1 MIRASEG
8 MREVLKV
15 LGGYGI
21 EDPRKEAEI
30 ILTQCL
36 DLERVALYRDN
47 PVLSPLQV
55 ETLGKVLERRGLRE
69 PIQYIIGHVDFYGL
83 TIKVGPGVLI
93 PRPETELVVEEV
105 IKTVKS
111 RQSEVITQRL
121 KDPGQ
126 SATKE
131 RLKVLDLCT
140 GSGCLALAMA
150 KEFPG
155 AEVIGSDVSER
166 ALEYARQNALMNGI
180 GNVTFLRGSLFEPL
194 EGMRFDIVVS
204 NPPYIRRTEIET
216 LQPEIKDWEPM
227 EALDGGEDGLRF
239 YRRILLH
246 SGEHLEEGKVVD
258 VPAGQV
264 GRRVEDLAVEVGYR
278 EAVATDVAGELV
290 QRDRRNVRPA
300 GHRRHDPQVGRL
312 PRPGRAE

>member
-1 MIRASEG
+1 VIRASEG
-8 MREVLKV
+8 MREVSKV

-55 ETLGKVLERRGLRE
+55 ETLRKVLERRGLRE
-69 PIQYIIGHVDFYGL
+69 PIQYITGHVDFYGL

-111 RQSEVITQRL
+111 RQSEVINQRP

-126 SATKE
+126 STTKR

-155 AEVIGSDVSER
+155 AEVIGTDISGR
-166 ALEYARQNALMNGI
+166 ALKYARQNALTNGI
-180 GNVTFLRGSLFEPL
+180 ENVTFLKGSLFEPL
-194 EGMRFDIVVS
+194 RGMRFDIVVS

-227 EALDGGEDGLRF
+227 EALDGGEDGLKF
-239 YRRILLH
+239 YREILLS
-246 SGEHLEEGKVVD
+246 SGEHLEGDGFMVMEVGDGEAGD
-258 VPAGQV
+258 VAAIAKSLGFRNISV
-264 GRRVEDLAVEVGYR
+264 HKDYFAVERVLR
-278 EAVATDVAGELV
+278 IAF
-290 QRDRRNVRPA
+290 
-300 GHRRHDPQVGRL
+300 
-312 PRPGRAE
+312 